1 MKEKARK
8 HIATTLWIGFLFCLN
23 PVLKAQTKPI
33 SDTLSNLKDSAVVS
47 PSKKKSLESIV
58 TFQAE
63 DSLYLDFTTKTVH
76 LYNMSS
82 IDMDNTHLKAYYV
95 EVDLNTKVLFAK
107 GGLDSNKK
115 YTFKPVLEDNG
126 DKYTADSMKYNS
138 QSKKGKVYGLMLAQ
152 DEAFIHLGTVLKQN
166 DGTFTGIDGKIT
178 TCSDPHPH
186 FYLSASK
193 LKVMPNNKALF
204 GPANLVFAGIPTP
217 LALPFGLA
225 PLKKGQR
232 NGIIFPSLGF
242 NSANSSYYL
251 QNFGYYMG
259 LGQYSDIQITSDAYF
274 NGDFRLGLQTQ
285 YYKRYKFRGTLAL
298 QISKFGNGAE
308 ETSPEYFK
316 NNDFSIRSQFNIDPK
331 LYPGITFNGNINIVT
346 GGFNRRNSRDL
357 NSLSNNQFT
366 SSINYGRMMFQ
377 NKLNLSV
384 SARHSQNTA
393 TRDFGLELPTVNI
406 SASSITP
413 FSKKNGSNTS
423 WYEQIRLSY
432 NATMMNNIKTKD
444 SIIFSENYAQVF
456 NTMSSGVKHS
466 IPLITNV
473 KLFNGALNI
482 SPSINYN
489 ENWHLTTQIKEYDKT
504 TKKII
509 TRDSQGFYRQYG
521 YNFSA
526 SANTNIYGTVSNIKV
541 GKLRAIRHTINPSVG
556 FSYVPEIDAASKGW
570 TKEYTDTNG
579 KIFKYNAFEKSPI
592 GSLFQN
598 KGGYLNFGLGNNLQ
612 GKKVVSKDSVG
623 KEKTEKFNIID
634 QLSFN
639 TSYNLFAD
647 SFKWSDIRASF
658 NTVIFKQMRINSNA
672 SFSPYQI
679 NEKGRLLNE
688 FQISNGGKFA
698 RFRNVDLNINSRF
711 SADMFKKKATKKSTK
726 IEGDEENEM
735 KDIQNRPNNYYDFN
749 IPWTL
754 NFTYMWR
761 YNAEELNP
769 SRKVSS
775 NTFRI
780 SGDVN
785 LTPDWKIAYQSGY
798 NFALSRIEGSSFSV
812 IRDLHCWQ
820 IEFNWIPDGFMK
832 QWLFTLRPKSRLLQE
847 LKLNKREYYNN
858 PTLF

>member
-1 MKEKARK
+1 M
-8 HIATTLWIGFLFCLN
+8 
-23 PVLKAQTKPI
+23 
-33 SDTLSNLKDSAVVS
+33 
-47 PSKKKSLESIV
+47 
-58 TFQAE
+58 
-63 DSLYLDFTTKTVH
+63 
-76 LYNMSS
+76 
-82 IDMDNTHLKAYYV
+82 
-95 EVDLNTKVLFAK
+95 
-107 GGLDSNKK
+107 
-115 YTFKPVLEDNG
+115 
-126 DKYTADSMKYNS
+126 
-138 QSKKGKVYGLMLAQ
+138 
-152 DEAFIHLGTVLKQN
+152 
-166 DGTFTGIDGKIT
+166 
-178 TCSDPHPH
+178 
-186 FYLSASK
+186 
-193 LKVMPNNKALF
+193 
-204 GPANLVFAGIPTP
+204 
-217 LALPFGLA
+217 
-225 PLKKGQR
+225 
-232 NGIIFPSLGF
+232 
-242 NSANSSYYL
+242 
-251 QNFGYYMG
+251 
-259 LGQYSDIQITSDAYF
+259 
-274 NGDFRLGLQTQ
+274 
-285 YYKRYKFRGTLAL
+285 
-298 QISKFGNGAE
+298 
-308 ETSPEYFK
+308 
-316 NNDFSIRSQFNIDPK
+316 
-331 LYPGITFNGNINIVT
+331 
-346 GGFNRRNSRDL
+346 
-357 NSLSNNQFT
+357 
-366 SSINYGRMMFQ
+366 
-377 NKLNLSV
+377 
-384 SARHSQNTA
+384 
-393 TRDFGLELPTVNI
+393 
-406 SASSITP
+406 
-413 FSKKNGSNTS
+413 
-423 WYEQIRLSY
+423 
-432 NATMMNNIKTKD
+432 
-444 SIIFSENYAQVF
+444 
-456 NTMSSGVKHS
+456 
-466 IPLITNV
+466 
-473 KLFNGALNI
+473 
-482 SPSINYN
+482 
-489 ENWHLTTQIKEYDKT
+489 
-504 TKKII
+504 
-509 TRDSQGFYRQYG
+509 
-521 YNFSA
+521 
-526 SANTNIYGTVSNIKV
+526 
-541 GKLRAIRHTINPSVG
+541 RAIRHTINPSVG

-698 RFRNVDLNINSRF
+698 RFKNVDLNINSRF

-798 NFALSRIEGSSFSV
+798 NFASSRIEGSSFSV

>member
-8 HIATTLWIGFLFCLN
+8 HIATTLWIGFLFCFN
-23 PVLKAQTKPI
+23 TVLKAQTKPI
-33 SDTLSNLKDSAVVS
+33 SDTLSTLKDSAVIS

-58 TFQAE
+58 AFQAE
-63 DSLYLDFTTKTVH
+63 DSLYLNFNTKTVH
-76 LYNMSS
+76 LYNKSS

-95 EVDLNTKVLFAK
+95 EVDLNSKVLFAK

-377 NKLNLSV
+377 NKLNL
-384 SARHSQNTA
+384 
-393 TRDFGLELPTVNI
+393 
-406 SASSITP
+406 
-413 FSKKNGSNTS
+413 
-423 WYEQIRLSY
+423 
-432 NATMMNNIKTKD
+432 
-444 SIIFSENYAQVF
+444 
-456 NTMSSGVKHS
+456 
-466 IPLITNV
+466 
-473 KLFNGALNI
+473 
-482 SPSINYN
+482 
-489 ENWHLTTQIKEYDKT
+489 
-504 TKKII
+504 
-509 TRDSQGFYRQYG
+509 
-521 YNFSA
+521 
-526 SANTNIYGTVSNIKV
+526 
-541 GKLRAIRHTINPSVG
+541 
-556 FSYVPEIDAASKGW
+556 
-570 TKEYTDTNG
+570 
-579 KIFKYNAFEKSPI
+579 
-592 GSLFQN
+592 
-598 KGGYLNFGLGNNLQ
+598 
-612 GKKVVSKDSVG
+612 
-623 KEKTEKFNIID
+623 
-634 QLSFN
+634 
-639 TSYNLFAD
+639 
-647 SFKWSDIRASF
+647 
-658 NTVIFKQMRINSNA
+658 
-672 SFSPYQI
+672 
-679 NEKGRLLNE
+679 
-688 FQISNGGKFA
+688 
-698 RFRNVDLNINSRF
+698 
-711 SADMFKKKATKKSTK
+711 
-726 IEGDEENEM
+726 
-735 KDIQNRPNNYYDFN
+735 
-749 IPWTL
+749 
-754 NFTYMWR
+754 
-761 YNAEELNP
+761 
-769 SRKVSS
+769 
-775 NTFRI
+775 
-780 SGDVN
+780 
-785 LTPDWKIAYQSGY
+785 
-798 NFALSRIEGSSFSV
+798 
-812 IRDLHCWQ
+812 
-820 IEFNWIPDGFMK
+820 
-832 QWLFTLRPKSRLLQE
+832 
-847 LKLNKREYYNN
+847 
-858 PTLF
+858 